1 MLRTILNIAF
11 CFAISLMV
19 YAVVELIIDMFKK

>member
-1 MLRTILNIAF
+1 MLSTILNIAF
-11 CFAISLMV
+11 CFAISLMA

>member
-19 YAVVELIIDMFKK
+19 YAVVKLIIDMFKK